1 MLISLAMSLAGA
13 DTAAPPVVS
22 AQPDCAQI
30 LQLRNREGTE
40 RAIGEADL
48 IETLDI
54 GSNGAME
61 NLPPFA
67 IAPDR
72 QRIAISVRRADV
84 RTNSYCTGI
93 YISDGHGEARLIDS
107 GIGASFWRYENFH
120 GTNGFPSGIAKVIAP
135 LWSPDGNHLAFLKF
149 VEGRLQLWLWDE
161 QQKSRAL
168 AVESDDIVD
177 FRFTRDGRSIIY
189 KSVTRQDQNEAFAEE
204 SLRGFRY
211 DDRFFPFASKE
222 PYSSGKPV
230 YRFNLVTTGGGT
242 PQPATA
248 AQFARSISDGTD
260 APKIARPRARLRSDA
275 TEPTRASMDMRGK
288 ALPCRSDL
296 CTNLQGEP
304 WISPNLHI
312 RFMRR
317 EGWGRSVT
325 AIYDLKTGSDR
336 PVRLFQTTDALSNC
350 IPVAGD
356 ILCVRE
362 SATRPRY
369 LDRINLRTGKSRLL
383 FDPNPSY
390 AGLHLGRVERL
401 HWTNDFHIECFGD
414 LVYPPDFQ
422 PNRRYPLIITQYES
436 RGFLRGGTGDEF
448 PIQLFA
454 KSGYLVLNIQRPRA
468 PASSPKQG
476 FSVIEQQ
483 QDDILADRRSV
494 LSMIET
500 MVSQLAQ
507 SELVDADKI
516 GITGLSDGSTTT
528 QFAAL
533 HSGRYKA
540 GSVSGCCWEPSQSWL
555 LGPAIQQQYAAAGWA
570 SSPNA
575 SSRLWKE
582 MSLARNAHRV
592 AFPILMQAADGEFL
606 AALES
611 VQALRAARLPVDLYV
626 FPDELHVKKYPA
638 HRLNIY
644 RRNLRWFDFWLR
656 DKMPATDE
664 GKDEAA
670 IWLSMKES
678 WRKPQ

>member
-30 LQLRNREGTE
+30 LLRKPEGTA
-40 RAIGEADL
+40 RAIEETDL

-93 YISDGHGEARLIDS
+93 FLSDGRREARLIDS

-135 LWSPDGNHLAFLKF
+135 LWSPAGKHLAFLKY

-168 AVESDDIVD
+168 AVESGDIVD
-177 FRFTRDGRSIIY
+177 FRFSNDGHTIIY
-189 KSVTRQDQNEAFAEE
+189 KSVSLQGQNDTLAEE

-211 DDRFFPFASKE
+211 DDRFFPFASKG
-222 PYSSGKPV
+222 PYPSGKPI
-230 YRFNLVTTGGGT
+230 YRFNLVMTAGGT
-242 PQPATA
+242 PQPVTA
-248 AQFARSISDGTD
+248 AQFAQFISDGTD
-260 APKIARPRARLRSDA
+260 ASKIARPRGRLRSDA
-275 TEPTRASMDMRGK
+275 TEPAQLSLNGRGK
-288 ALPCRSDL
+288 ELPCRSDL
-296 CTNLQGEP
+296 CTDLQGAP
-304 WISPNLHI
+304 WISPNRDI

-325 AIYDLKTGSDR
+325 AIYELKAGSDR
-336 PVRLFQTTDALSNC
+336 PVRLFQTTDALGNC
-350 IPVAGD
+350 IPFADD

-369 LDRINLRTGKSRLL
+369 LDRINLHTGKSSLL
-383 FDPNPSY
+383 FDPNPNY
-390 AGLHLGRVERL
+390 AGFLLGRVERL

-422 PNRRYPLIITQYES
+422 RGRRYPLIITQYES

-454 KSGYLVLNIQRPRA
+454 KSGYLVLNIERPRT
-468 PASSPKQG
+468 PTSKPRRGSSL
-476 FSVIEQQ
+476 IAQQ
-483 QDDILADRRSV
+483 QDDILVDRRSV

-500 MVSQLAQ
+500 MVSRLVQFG
-507 SELVDADKI
+507 LVDADKI

-533 HSGRYKA
+533 HSNRFKA

-555 LGPAIQQQYAAAGWA
+555 LGPAIQQQYAAAGWPSSA
-570 SSPNA
+570 NSSSP
-575 SSRLWKE
+575 LWNE
-582 MSLARNAHRV
+582 MSLALNADRV

-611 VQALRAARLPVDLYV
+611 VQALGAARLPVDLYV

-656 DKMPATDE
+656 DRMPATDD

-670 IWLSMKES
+670 IWMAMKES